1 MKLVFIISITSLL
14 ISQNQPKTNLT
25 DNEGGYKDHARRI
38 EAAVESGKISR
49 DQASQ
54 RYRYLEN
61 RLRSNGVRGPR
72 SNDISNH
79 FKILGINDLGK
90 IKENLLQNGIDELKL
105 EAVLG
110 GMIRVVHE
118 MKKKQNKVFLNTRLT
133 KYFKEDCGLNSDQV
147 DYVRK
152 ICVEISTQ

>member
-14 ISQNQPKTNLT
+14 ISQNQPKTNLN
-25 DNEGGYKDHARRI
+25 DNEGVYKDHARRI

-72 SNDISNH
+72 SNDISHH
-79 FKILGINDLGK
+79 FELLGINDLDK
-90 IKENLLQNGIDELKL
+90 IKEDLLQNGINELKL

-118 MKKKQNKVFLNTRLT
+118 MKKNQNKISFKPRLE
-133 KYFKEDCGLNSDQV
+133 KYFF
-147 DYVRK
+147 YF
-152 ICVEISTQ
+152 I

>member
-1 MKLVFIISITSLL
+1 MKLVLIIPITSLL
-14 ISQNQPKTNLT
+14 ISQNQPKTNFN
-25 DNEGGYKDHARRI
+25 DNEGGYKDHALRI
-38 EAAVESGKISR
+38 EAAVESGEISR

-105 EAVLG
+105 ETVLG

-147 DYVRK
+147 DYVIK
-152 ICVEISTQ
+152 ICVEISTE

>member
-1 MKLVFIISITSLL
+1 MKLVFIIPITSLL
-14 ISQNQPKTNLT
+14 ISQNQPKTNLN
-25 DNEGGYKDHARRI
+25 DNEGVYKDHARRI

-72 SNDISNH
+72 SNDISHH
-79 FKILGINDLGK
+79 FELLGINDLDK
-90 IKENLLQNGIDELKL
+90 IKEDLLQNGINELKL

-118 MKKKQNKVFLNTRLT
+118 MKKNQNKISFKPRLE
-133 KYFKEDCGLNSDQV
+133 KYFF
-147 DYVRK
+147 YF
-152 ICVEISTQ
+152 I

>member
-14 ISQNQPKTNLT
+14 ISQNQPKTNLN
-25 DNEGGYKDHARRI
+25 DNEGVYKDHARRI

-72 SNDISNH
+72 GNDISNH
-79 FKILGINDLGK
+79 FKILGINDLDK
-90 IKENLLQNGIDELKL
+90 IKEDLLQNGINELKL

-118 MKKKQNKVFLNTRLT
+118 MKKNQNKISFKPRLE
-133 KYFKEDCGLNSDQV
+133 KYFKEDCGLNSDQI
-147 DYVRK
+147 DYIRK
-152 ICVEISTQ
+152 ICVQISTE

>member
-1 MKLVFIISITSLL
+1 MKLVFIIPITSLL
-14 ISQNQPKTNLT
+14 ISQNQPKTNLNE
-25 DNEGGYKDHARRI
+25 NEGGYKDHALRI
-38 EAAVESGKISR
+38 EAAVERGEISR
-49 DQASQ
+49 DQANQ
-54 RYRYLEN
+54 RYQYLEN

-90 IKENLLQNGIDELKL
+90 IKENLLQNGIKELEL
-105 EAVLG
+105 ESVLG

-118 MKKKQNKVFLNTRLT
+118 MNKHQNKVISNPRLT

-147 DYVRK
+147 DYIRK
-152 ICVEISTQ
+152 ICIQISTK